1 MKKLFKRFLII
12 VCILVS
18 GFGFASCKEPGP
30 DQPEEFQE
38 VDYVSELKLDM
49 NSETLKQEVTVKS
62 FIDGDTTHF
71 YVPKSVRDTGILKA
85 RYLAINTPE
94 STGKIEEWGK
104 AASNFTKEKLS
115 NAVSIII
122 ESDNNQ
128 WNLDSTGDRHLVW
141 VWYKTSESDDYRN
154 LNLEI
159 LQTGLAIASNSSDNR
174 YGTYC
179 MKAIS
184 QAKKMK
190 LYVYSGEK
198 DPNYPYGEATAITLK
213 ELRCNIEEYEGQKV
227 SFEGVVVRSYN
238 STIYVE
244 NYDEETGLNY
254 GISIYY
260 GFNLSG
266 KGLEIIEV
274 GNFIKVVGTVQYY
287 EEGQTYQVSG
297 VQYFPFKPNDPDNL
311 QLISKDNEIT
321 YAEITANDFV
331 NGKVSVSLSD
341 EETKEFDYPSLIMN
355 TLVSMDNL
363 KVKSVYTT
371 DDEDS
376 SSKGAMTLTCEVDG
390 LTISIRTIVLEDE
403 NGNLITSET
412 FEGKTIDVKGMVDY
426 FKGSYQIKV
435 FSMKDITIH

>member
-115 NAVSIII
+115 SAVSIII

-213 ELRCNIEEYEGQKV
+213 ELRRP
-227 SFEGVVVRSYN
+227 RSRRRH
-238 STIYVE
+238 
-244 NYDEETGLNY
+244 
-254 GISIYY
+254 
-260 GFNLSG
+260 
-266 KGLEIIEV
+266 
-274 GNFIKVVGTVQYY
+274 GT
-287 EEGQTYQVSG
+287 
-297 VQYFPFKPNDPDNL
+297 D
-311 QLISKDNEIT
+311 
-321 YAEITANDFV
+321 
-331 NGKVSVSLSD
+331 
-341 EETKEFDYPSLIMN
+341 
-355 TLVSMDNL
+355 
-363 KVKSVYTT
+363 
-371 DDEDS
+371 
-376 SSKGAMTLTCEVDG
+376 SKGGGRCPPGYCRATVPRKRRGCAPYALLAPCRSG
-390 LTISIRTIVLEDE
+390 R
-403 NGNLITSET
+403 GNALSFI
-412 FEGKTIDVKGMVDY
+412 IL
-426 FKGSYQIKV
+426 
-435 FSMKDITIH
+435 